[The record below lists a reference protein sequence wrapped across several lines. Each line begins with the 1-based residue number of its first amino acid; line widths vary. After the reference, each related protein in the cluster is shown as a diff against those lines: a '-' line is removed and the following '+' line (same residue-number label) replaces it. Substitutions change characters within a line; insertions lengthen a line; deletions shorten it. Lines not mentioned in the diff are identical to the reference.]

1 MPCLVGVTGG
11 LASGKSTVAVLLGRR
26 GVPVFD
32 ADAAVHRL
40 YRSDGAGAAAVA
52 EAFGNEILS
61 EDGAVDRDVLANRVV
76 GDEEAMGL
84 LNRVVHPL
92 VRQEV
97 AAWAAD
103 LGQPVA
109 VVEAALLVETGSYRD
124 YDALIVVW
132 CSPAQQLE
140 RALDR
145 GMDESRVRGLL
156 DSQLPMAAKCEVA
169 DVVIDNSGGPDDLP
183 AAVDRAWLQVLAL
196 CRDRCR

>member
-1 MPCLVGVTGG
+1 M
-11 LASGKSTVAVLLGRR
+11 
-26 GVPVFD
+26 
-32 ADAAVHRL
+32 
-40 YRSDGAGAAAVA
+40 A

-61 EDGAVDRDVLANRVV
+61 EDGAVDRDVLASKVL

-84 LNRVVHPL
+84 LDRTVHPL

-132 CSPAQQLE
+132 CPPAQQLE

-169 DVVIDNSGGPDDLP
+169 DVVIDNSGGSDDLP
-183 AAVDRAWLQVLAL
+183 AAVDHAWHQVLTL
-196 CRDRCR
+196 CRDRRR